1 MTSTACICEYLCI
14 PAYQE
19 KKKQVLKGET
29 ERTKTDKLRARRAK
43 KKLQG
48 EKQKRRLER
57 EARLVATGGTLG
69 QATAR
74 RQAMDDLTKQS
85 KRGKGVTVIQVR
97 GDDDAPPVSACAN
110 QYCQFINLLLQRTQ

>member
-1 MTSTACICEYLCI
+1 MCI

-57 EARLVATGGTLG
+57 EARLVATGGVLG

-97 GDDDAPPVSACAN
+97 GDDDAWLVYARVN
-110 QYCQFINLLLQRTQ
+110 QYC